1 MSDTAI
7 APDFNL
13 ADRASYRFFDQCS
26 IRFSDQDEMGH
37 VNNVAYAA
45 YVEAGRLAY
54 FMRLMEPFGDRKLNY
69 VLANVHID
77 YLAEMHYPGMIDIG
91 VRMTRIGRSSFA
103 TGYGVFLGDVCHAT
117 ATCVNVHFDQ
127 TTRKSAPFDEDVKAM
142 LIAHMASEKS

>member
-1 MSDTAI
+1 MNATK
-7 APDFNL
+7 FNL
-13 ADRASYRFFDQCS
+13 ADRASYQFFDKCS

-54 FMRLMEPFGDRKLNY
+54 FMKLMEPFGDRKLNY

-77 YLAEMHYPGMIDIG
+77 YVLEMHYPGMIDIG
-91 VRMTRIGRSSFA
+91 VRMTRIGQSSFA

-127 TTRKSAPFDEDVKAM
+127 TTRKSAPFDEDVRAM
-142 LIAHMASEKS
+142 LMAHMASEGA

>member
-1 MSDTAI
+1 MSDF
-7 APDFNL
+7 DL
-13 ADRASYRFFDQCS
+13 ADRGSYQFFDKCS

-54 FMRLMEPFGDRKLNY
+54 FMKLMEPFGDRKLNY

-117 ATCVNVHFDQ
+117 ATCVNVHFDRA
-127 TTRKSAPFDEDVKAM
+127 TRKSAPFDEDVKAL
-142 LIAHMASEKS
+142 LIAHMASEGA